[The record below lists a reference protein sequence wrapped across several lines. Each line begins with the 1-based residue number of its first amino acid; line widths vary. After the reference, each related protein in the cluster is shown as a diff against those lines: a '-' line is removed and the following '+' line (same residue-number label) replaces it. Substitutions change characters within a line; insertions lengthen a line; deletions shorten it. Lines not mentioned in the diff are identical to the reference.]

1 MSDQDPDQRL
11 LRDWVDRGVELSV
24 INKGEAV
31 PEKIKVKCDDNYC
44 SGKPTFCLTEID
56 KLNNIACLLRS
67 IVLKYFKG
75 IHQKSESAFYG
86 ISVYYIVHIAQ

>member
-24 INKGEAV
+24 INIGEAV
-31 PEKIKVKCDDNYC
+31 PEKIKVKCDNYC

-75 IHQKSESAFYG
+75 IHQKSEFAFYG

>member
-31 PEKIKVKCDDNYC
+31 PENIKVKCDNYC